1 MNLRWLAADL
11 SFGLGSPAFLVPEV
25 VWKHTCGPSMSRA
38 LFDATKAEK
47 KVQALRPPITAV
59 IDGWA
64 LRATLF
70 CPIAGDTPFR
80 TCVWQP
86 RSFHCT
92 PCSATTHAR
101 LGMRCKRTRR
111 KSKDRAATRRR
122 TRGPSKR
129 RKHSRS
135 RGCCGEIC
143 AWVPR
148 RPAEFE

>member
-1 MNLRWLAADL
+1 M
-11 SFGLGSPAFLVPEV
+11 VEPEV
-25 VWKHTCGPSMSRA
+25 VGRGPLVRSRLA
-38 LFDATKAEK
+38 CVPRARGRLEAHVRPFDESSAVRRHEGGEEVAGS
-47 KVQALRPPITAV
+47 APITAV

-64 LRATLF
+64 LGATLF
-70 CPIAGDTPFR
+70 GLKVGDTPFR
-80 TCVWQP
+80 TCVGRP

-92 PCSATTHAR
+92 PCSAITHAR